1 MERYISIKEVLD
13 NLLDN
18 PLLQDLTL
26 ERVVNYTIDFIR
38 KVGMPKVYIEKIA
51 NLEVKEYRALLPC
64 DFHKMIQVR
73 TFKEGCS
80 QTFRSSTDNFHFS
93 NNKRDSHDLTYK
105 LQGQVIYT
113 SMKNGTIEIV
123 YQAIPV
129 DCDGYP
135 MIADNSS
142 FREALELY
150 ITKRRYKVL
159 FDIGKIRGDVYSSTC
174 QDYAFAVGQAQTSLI
189 MPTIDEMESITNSW
203 NTLIPRVTEHRMGFI
218 NNGSKETLKQQ

>member
-26 ERVVNYTIDFIR
+26 ERVVNYTVDFIR
-38 KVGMPKVYIEKIA
+38 KVGMPKVYIEKTA
-51 NLEVKEYRALLPC
+51 NLEIKEYRALLPC

-73 TFKEGCS
+73 VFREGYS
-80 QTFRSSTDNFHFS
+80 QVFRSSTDSFHLS
-93 NNKRDSHDLTYK
+93 KDKGDSHDLTYK
-105 LQGQVIYT
+105 LQGQAIYT

-150 ITKRRYKVL
+150 ITKKRYKVL
-159 FDIGKIRGDVYSSTC
+159 FDTGKIRGDVYSSTC

-203 NTLIPRVTEHRMGFI
+203 NTLIPRVREHSFGFI
-218 NNGSKETLKQQ
+218 NNGSKEELKF

>member
-26 ERVVNYTIDFIR
+26 ERTIQYTVDFIR
-38 KVGMPKVYIEKIA
+38 KVGMPKVYIEKTA

-73 TFKEGCS
+73 MCKEGS
-80 QTFRSSTDNFHFS
+80 NQVFRYTTDSFHMS
-93 NNKRDSHDLTYK
+93 EEKTESHDLTYK

-113 SMKNGTIEIV
+113 SIKEGIIEIA
-123 YQAIPV
+123 YEAILV
-129 DCDGYP
+129 DKDGYP
-135 MIADNSS
+135 QIPDNSS

-159 FDIGKIRGDVYSSTC
+159 YDIGKIKGDVYNNTC

-189 MPTIDEMESITNSW
+189 MPTIDEMESITNMW

-218 NNGSKETLKQQ
+218 NSGSKETLKQQ

>member
-113 SMKNGTIEIV
+113 SMKNGIIEIA

>member
-26 ERVVNYTIDFIR
+26 ERVVNYTVDFIR
-38 KVGMPKVYIEKIA
+38 KVGMPKVYIEKTA
-51 NLEVKEYRALLPC
+51 NLEIKEYRALLPC

-73 TFKEGCS
+73 VFREGYS
-80 QTFRSSTDNFHFS
+80 QVFRSSTDSFHLS
-93 NNKRDSHDLTYK
+93 KDKGNSHDLTYK
-105 LQGQVIYT
+105 LQGQAIYT

-150 ITKRRYKVL
+150 ITKKRYKVL
-159 FDIGKIRGDVYSSTC
+159 FDTGKIRGDVYSSTC

-203 NTLIPRVTEHRMGFI
+203 NTLIPRVREHSFGFI
-218 NNGSKETLKQQ
+218 NNGSKEELKF

>member
-1 MERYISIKEVLD
+1 MERHISIKEVLD

-38 KVGMPKVYIEKIA
+38 KVGMPKVYIEKTA

-93 NNKRDSHDLTYK
+93 NNKRSSHDLTYK

-113 SMKNGTIEIV
+113 SIKDGTIEIA

>member
-73 TFKEGCS
+73 TFNEGCS

-113 SMKNGTIEIV
+113 SIKNGTIEIA

-150 ITKRRYKVL
+150 ITKKRYKVL

-203 NTLIPRVTEHRMGFI
+203 HTLIPRVTEHKMGFI

>member
-26 ERVVNYTIDFIR
+26 ERTVNYAVDFIR
-38 KVGMPKVYIEKIA
+38 KVGMPKAYIEKTKE
-51 NLEVKEYRALLPC
+51 LEIKEYRAILPC
-64 DFHKMIQVR
+64 DFHKIIQVR
-73 TFKEGCS
+73 MSKDEGYLI
-80 QTFRSSTDNFHFS
+80 FRSSTDSFHYS
-93 NNKRDSHDLTYK
+93 ENKQDSYDLTYK
-105 LQGQVIYT
+105 IQGKIIYT
-113 SMKNGTIEIV
+113 SIKEGTIELS

-150 ITKRRYKVL
+150 ITKRKYRTL
-159 FDIGKIRGDVYSSTC
+159 FDMGKIRGDVYNNIC
-174 QDYAFAVGQAQTSLI
+174 QEYAFTVGQAQTSLI
-189 MPTIDEMESITNSW
+189 MPSVDELESITNMW
-203 NTLIPRVTEHRMGFI
+203 NTLIPRVTEHGRGFI
-218 NNGSKETLKQQ
+218 NNGSKETLKLQ

>member
-1 MERYISIKEVLD
+1 MD

-26 ERVVNYTIDFIR
+26 ERTVNYTIDFIR
-38 KVGMPKVYIEKIA
+38 KVGMPKAYLEKTAVLKIED
-51 NLEVKEYRALLPC
+51 YRAALPC

-73 TFKEGCS
+73 SKEGNYS
-80 QTFRSSTDNFHFS
+80 RMYRSSTDSFHMS
-93 NNKRDSHDLTYK
+93 EDKRNSIDLTYK

-113 SMKNGTIEIV
+113 SNKKGTIEIA

-135 MIADNSS
+135 QLPDNSS

-150 ITKRRYKVL
+150 ITKRKYRVL
-159 FDIGKIRGDVYSSTC
+159 FDTGKIRGDVYNNIC
-174 QDYAFAVGQAQTSLI
+174 QDYAFAVGQAQTSLV
-189 MPTIDEMESITNSW
+189 MPTIDEMESFTAMW
-203 NTLIPRVTEHRMGFI
+203 NTLIPRVAEHQKGFV
-218 NNGSKETLKQQ
+218 NSGTRENFKVQ

>member
-26 ERVVNYTIDFIR
+26 ERVVSYTVDFIR
-38 KVGMPKVYIEKIA
+38 KVGMPKAYIEKIA
-51 NLEVKEYRALLPC
+51 NLEIKEYRALLPC

-73 TFKEGCS
+73 TFKNGCS
-80 QTFRSSTDNFHFS
+80 QVFRSSTDNFHLS
-93 NNKRDSHDLTYK
+93 ENKGYSHDLTYK
-105 LQGQVIYT
+105 LQGQIIYT
-113 SMKNGTIEIV
+113 SIKEGTIEIA

-150 ITKRRYKVL
+150 ITKKRYKVL
-159 FDIGKIRGDVYSSTC
+159 FDTGKIRGDVYSSTC

-218 NNGSKETLKQQ
+218 NNGSQESLKLH

>member
-73 TFKEGCS
+73 TFNEGCS

-93 NNKRDSHDLTYK
+93 NNKKDSHDLTYK

-113 SMKNGTIEIV
+113 SMKNGTIEIA

-150 ITKRRYKVL
+150 ITKKRYKVL

>member
-38 KVGMPKVYIEKIA
+38 KVGMPKVYIEKTA

-113 SMKNGTIEIV
+113 SMKNGTIEIA

-150 ITKRRYKVL
+150 ITKKRYKVL